1 MGWDGM
7 GWSGGTVG
15 RGSSAARRGDDGMSA
30 AGQAADENHAPA
42 PRSAPV
48 AMSVAVGMADI
59 VWHVVVFTLG
69 TSFQATRVV
78 ST

>member
-1 MGWDGM
+1 
-7 GWSGGTVG
+7 
-15 RGSSAARRGDDGMSA
+15 MSA